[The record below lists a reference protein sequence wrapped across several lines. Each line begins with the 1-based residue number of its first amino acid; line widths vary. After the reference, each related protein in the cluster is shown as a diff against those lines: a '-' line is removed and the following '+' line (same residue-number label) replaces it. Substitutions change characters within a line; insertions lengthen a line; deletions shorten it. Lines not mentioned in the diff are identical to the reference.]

1 MPNSTK
7 TKGGIAPVL
16 VGGVNFPLQVFAVD
30 LGHALELF
38 DVLGHAGV
46 FVVEVLATL
55 ELVGGGLGVIAL
67 LGRLLVDLPE
77 AMFTRKD

>member
-1 MPNSTK
+1 VKIT
-7 TKGGIAPVL
+7 IR
-16 VGGVNFPLQVFAVD
+16 LQVFAVD

-46 FVVEVLATL
+46 FVVEVLAAL
-55 ELVGGGLGVIAL
+55 ELVGGGLGVLTL

-77 AMFTRKD
+77 AMFIRKD